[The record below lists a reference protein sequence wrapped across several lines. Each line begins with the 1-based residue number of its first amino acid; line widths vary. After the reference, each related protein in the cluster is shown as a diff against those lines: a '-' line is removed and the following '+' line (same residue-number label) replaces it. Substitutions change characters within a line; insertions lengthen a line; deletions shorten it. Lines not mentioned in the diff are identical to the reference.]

1 MNDLVVR
8 FNDLNM
14 QWPLPDNASLDA
26 LDKALLPGR
35 SYRTQRVIPDW
46 VDVNIDLSNKGV
58 TKQLLWQ
65 EYQAEHGSS
74 ALGYTQF
81 CNHYRA
87 WKGQQ
92 RRSIRPKS
100 TLDRQGKFC
109 VSFSPAVSRKSL
121 KAMRTKIKLH
131 PMVKSCYSLGI
142 EAVAKAINPMIQGWI
157 NYYGRFRKS
166 EMSAIYDYINEKLI
180 KWVRRKYKLL
190 KRRKTKSGQGLRELY
205 RQSPWLFAHWRVWK
219 WVAE

>member
-1 MNDLVVR
+1 MSVFYR
-8 FNDLNM
+8 
-14 QWPLPDNASLDA
+14 PLA
-26 LDKALLPGR
+26 K
-35 SYRTQRVIPDW
+35 
-46 VDVNIDLSNKGV
+46 
-58 TKQLLWQ
+58 
-65 EYQAEHGSS
+65 
-74 ALGYTQF
+74 
-81 CNHYRA
+81 
-87 WKGQQ
+87 
-92 RRSIRPKS
+92 
-100 TLDRQGKFC
+100 
-109 VSFSPAVSRKSL
+109 KSL

-166 EMSAIYDYINEKLI
+166 EMSAIYDYINEKLM

-190 KRRKTKSGQGLRELY
+190 KRRKTKSGQWLRELY